1 VADERFLQRWSRL
14 KTQGEPPP
22 AGVAV
27 PVEATETK
35 EDALPPTPTPTLGD
49 VAALTHDS
57 DYSAFLGTGVDTT
70 VRRLAMKK
78 LFSDPHFNVMDG
90 LDIYMGDYNKPDPVS
105 PAMLAALQHAQRFMQ
120 DVLETDGEAVTDT
133 KKAGEPDDRS

>member
-1 VADERFLQRWSRL
+1 MADEGFLQRWSRL
-14 KTQGEPPP
+14 KTQGEAPP

-27 PVEATETK
+27 PVEAADTK
-35 EDALPPTPTPTLGD
+35 GNVLPAPAPTLED

-57 DYSAFLGTGVDTT
+57 DYSGFLGSGVDTA

-78 LFSDPHFNVMDG
+78 LFSDPHFNVVDG

-105 PAMLAALQHAQRFMQ
+105 PAMLAALQHAQSFMH
-120 DVLETDGEAVTDT
+120 DVLAPDGADVAET
-133 KKAGEPDDRS
+133 KNAGDHDDLG